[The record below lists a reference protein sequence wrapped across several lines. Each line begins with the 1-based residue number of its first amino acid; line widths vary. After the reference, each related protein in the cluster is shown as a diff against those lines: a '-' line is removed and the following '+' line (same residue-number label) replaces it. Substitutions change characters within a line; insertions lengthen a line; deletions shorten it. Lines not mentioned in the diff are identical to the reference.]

1 MASITQ
7 LLLLHPS
14 LTEVLE
20 LWIVWKVPQGR
31 YSISHSL
38 IDTQNNHSW
47 IELSAA
53 DDALCLLSNV
63 DWMDHSTGSEKD
75 MNLYYS
81 SLLQNSVLFSHTA
94 LLDHIVP
101 FSDPIDYINNQPLS
115 VVSSDETPLHQRNDL
130 WLCLLRDL
138 LYRDEAIYEVTPCS
152 LHIHRQSDQVS
163 VASALL
169 VVHWYRLCS
178 LQFAESA
185 EIEEYEDLLDA
196 QSASV
201 IDTAN
206 LLMSH
211 LSNHHSY
218 PDWSH
223 LLSIQFQADSEVS
236 ERLHQLT
243 EDELLLTLHTLIHS
257 LSLPVISSTPT
268 SSSSAVIGIA
278 SANFVLSQVI
288 RNAYTLYHRSLPLF
302 CLVLL
307 LQSQFPRLSENL
319 DTMKRCCMEVLLVI
333 LFFLSHF

>member
-1 MASITQ
+1 M
-7 LLLLHPS
+7 
-14 LTEVLE
+14 
-20 LWIVWKVPQGR
+20 
-31 YSISHSL
+31 
-38 IDTQNNHSW
+38 
-47 IELSAA
+47 
-53 DDALCLLSNV
+53 
-63 DWMDHSTGSEKD
+63 
-75 MNLYYS
+75 
-81 SLLQNSVLFSHTA
+81 
-94 LLDHIVP
+94 
-101 FSDPIDYINNQPLS
+101 
-115 VVSSDETPLHQRNDL
+115 
-130 WLCLLRDL
+130 CLLRDL